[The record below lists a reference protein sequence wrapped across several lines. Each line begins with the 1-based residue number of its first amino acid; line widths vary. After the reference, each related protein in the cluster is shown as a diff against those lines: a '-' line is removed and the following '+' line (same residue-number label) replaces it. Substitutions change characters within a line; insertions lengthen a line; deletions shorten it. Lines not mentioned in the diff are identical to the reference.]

1 MLHRQPTFT
10 KDQKFNQL
18 SGSDKVSLEIP
29 KKLRDFLY
37 HLWQSLVVV
46 TALTAECPRVDKHW
60 SRLHTFEF
68 EETQQSLLL
77 AHEQLSPLCFC

>member
-10 KDQKFNQL
+10 TDRKFNQL
-18 SGSDKVSLEIP
+18 CGSDKVSLEIP

-37 HLWQSLVVV
+37 HLWQSLVAV

-77 AHEQLSPLCFC
+77 AHE